1 MPAQD
6 QPKIFRDPLF
16 NYVAVD
22 RKSNAWLLDLIDS
35 PEFQRLRRIRQL
47 GVSSLT
53 YPGAEHSRFSH
64 SLGVLHLMGMAV
76 AEMHRL
82 DPSRAD
88 EAGAKLLAA
97 ALLHDIGHGPLSHMS
112 EMCIGEE
119 HEKWTAKIIKSEQ
132 TEVCKILTKQF
143 GKDMPGRIAALIEKD
158 NPSAVLWQKQLLSSE
173 LDVDRLDYLM
183 RDSLFSG
190 AGYGHYD
197 WYRLLH
203 TFKLHEANGEATLI
217 WSKKATYAIEEYIF
231 ARFYMY
237 QNVYLHKTTRG
248 FEKMFQAMWSYAKDL
263 HKDGKDVS
271 LLDPISEFWR
281 EPENVERYLR
291 LDDTVI
297 LRQVQEWMGSPHAP
311 LKDLATRF
319 VDRKRFVHVRAPPP
333 KDPIGDSEEYCNDE
347 WEEEPRKLVAG
358 KGHEPA
364 DMYAL
369 KDERK
374 MKFYDPYVPE
384 PETGEQDPCTAI
396 LIDMPGGPE
405 EISKRLPRLENV
417 TRKQVAE
424 VYYYVPQDAQAEAAG
439 LSGKMSEADADSA
452 DGDRGDSGDCH

>member
-1 MPAQD
+1 MPEKS

-16 NYVAVD
+16 NYVSVD
-22 RKSNAWLLDLIDS
+22 RASDGWLLELIDS

-64 SLGVLHLMGMAV
+64 SLGVLHLMSMAV
-76 AEMHRL
+76 AEMQRL

-88 EAGAKLLAA
+88 EARAKLLAA

-119 HEKWTAKIIKSEQ
+119 HEKWTVKIIKSEQ
-132 TEVCKILTKQF
+132 TKVCKILTKRF
-143 GKDMPGRIAALIEKD
+143 GKDMPNRVAALIEKD
-158 NPSAVLWQKQLLSSE
+158 NPSAMLWQKQLLSSE
-173 LDVDRLDYLM
+173 LDVDRLDYLR

-203 TFKLHEANGEATLI
+203 TFKLHEANGQATLI
-217 WSKKATYAIEEYIF
+217 WSMKAVYGIEEYIF

-248 FEKMFQAMWSYAKDL
+248 FERMFQAMWSYAREL

-271 LLDPISEFWR
+271 LLEPISQFWK
-281 EPENVERYLR
+281 EPEDVERYLR

-297 LRQVQEWMGSPHAP
+297 LRQIQEWLGSPHAP
-311 LKDLATRF
+311 LKDLASCF
-319 VDRKRFVHVRAPPP
+319 VDRKRFVSVLAPPP
-333 KDPIGDSEEYCNDE
+333 KDPIQDSEAYRNDE
-347 WEEEPRKLVAG
+347 WEEELRKLVAN

-364 DMYAL
+364 HMYAL
-369 KDERK
+369 KDVRK

-396 LIDMPGGPE
+396 LIDTPGGPE
-405 EISKRLPRLENV
+405 EISRRLPRLENV
-417 TRKQVAE
+417 TKKQITE
-424 VYYYVPQDAQAEAAG
+424 VYYYVPLDTRAEADD
-439 LSGKMSEADADSA
+439 LSAKMSKADADST
-452 DGDRGDSGDCH
+452 DGRHNNP

>member
-190 AGYGHYD
+190 AG
-197 WYRLLH
+197 
-203 TFKLHEANGEATLI
+203 
-217 WSKKATYAIEEYIF
+217 
-231 ARFYMY
+231 
-237 QNVYLHKTTRG
+237 
-248 FEKMFQAMWSYAKDL
+248 
-263 HKDGKDVS
+263 
-271 LLDPISEFWR
+271 
-281 EPENVERYLR
+281 
-291 LDDTVI
+291 
-297 LRQVQEWMGSPHAP
+297 
-311 LKDLATRF
+311 
-319 VDRKRFVHVRAPPP
+319 
-333 KDPIGDSEEYCNDE
+333 
-347 WEEEPRKLVAG
+347 
-358 KGHEPA
+358 
-364 DMYAL
+364 
-369 KDERK
+369 
-374 MKFYDPYVPE
+374 
-384 PETGEQDPCTAI
+384 
-396 LIDMPGGPE
+396 
-405 EISKRLPRLENV
+405 
-417 TRKQVAE
+417 
-424 VYYYVPQDAQAEAAG
+424 
-439 LSGKMSEADADSA
+439 
-452 DGDRGDSGDCH
+452 